1 MDIRSCSITADILNV
16 LTDGKKHTIAE
27 IAQIVEVSE
36 KTVRRHIQSLSYR
49 YPITTF
55 KGGIERGG
63 VILEKQYIYQG
74 RVRTKEEINVIVEA
88 LELLKLKC
96 NNESKQNLIESL
108 IEEYRM
114 DWIPVSPQIL
124 QFAGASKNVARN

>member
-27 IAQIVEVSE
+27 IAQIVEVRE

-63 VILEKQYIYQG
+63 VILEKRYIYQG
-74 RVRTKEEINVIVEA
+74 RVRTKDEIDVIVEA

-108 IEEYRM
+108 TEEYRM
-114 DWIPVSPQIL
+114 D
-124 QFAGASKNVARN
+124 